1 MRSIIDTFEKNYY
14 WNSFPKSNILCEPN
28 LGKRN
33 LYPVVS
39 KWPNKN
45 YKKLVGN
52 MNSFLSLA
60 DGKHNI
66 EEIAKKIKISIK
78 DLKQIINKLEKHN
91 LIEKNK

>member
-1 MRSIIDTFEKNYY
+1 
-14 WNSFPKSNILCEPN
+14 
-28 LGKRN
+28 
-33 LYPVVS
+33 
-39 KWPNKN
+39 
-45 YKKLVGN
+45 